1 MKLGILTTL
10 TALISFAIIYFF
22 KIELWAFFLFF
33 VPVYLVIVTIFT
45 AWHNM
50 RGTIKPEPI
59 PPSGFANRIAQM
71 DSIFPQIVRLGFRE
85 TDRFYMK
92 MIPDSVVYVF
102 KHNSEPVY
110 FCLYHLGTKMAC
122 DFVTRYGYDVT
133 LTTNNVP
140 DAGVMPRPPKA
151 MLQIFPG
158 ITYEQLCSNHI
169 SAHRFL
175 LKNGIST
182 HDFPPGEF
190 RAYFIESIRKQW
202 LYLKKHPLWP
212 LTTIFKAV
220 TKIGIG
226 YRKPIQY
233 QWKTIA
239 PNLRDNL

>member
-22 KIELWAFFLFF
+22 KIELWAFLLFF
-33 VPVYLVIVTIFT
+33 TPIYLIIVTVFT
-45 AWHNM
+45 AWYNM
-50 RGTIKPEPI
+50 RGAIKPQSI
-59 PPSGFANRIAQM
+59 PPFGFANRIAQM
-71 DSIFPQIVRLGFRE
+71 DSIVPQIVRLGFRE
-85 TDRFYMK
+85 TDRFYME

-151 MLQIFPG
+151 LLQIFPG
-158 ITYEQLCSNHI
+158 TTYEQLYSNHI

-175 LKNGIST
+175 LQNGIT
-182 HDFPPGEF
+182 AHDFPPGEF
-190 RAYFIESIRKQW
+190 HAYFIGAIRKQW

-226 YRKPIQY
+226 YRKPIMD
-233 QWKTIA
+233 QWNSIA
-239 PNLRDNL
+239 PNLHDN